1 MIRKTT
7 ILVGM
12 AFLVLLA
19 ASPRVLAQRG
29 NTSGYKTD
37 YAEDVLNV
45 SNPSPTVQQ
54 SNVNDYKF
62 QDEQINLTQD
72 SGVVRVLRTSQ
83 KALVNDFVTAVITL
97 KNASPRELRGLARTI
112 CRKEGG
118 DADTLWDWY
127 NRQTGQ
133 KIEKK
138 DWALAG
144 KGLVVVCPRYLLP
157 KIQATLT
164 AIDKSW
170 VKEVYDGSWVWY
182 YKGKNRD
189 VRDIIRILRFYA
201 TPDGDYDIDVA
212 NNAILRSDQPCI
224 RPLFEGKGMK
234 EVDIPLSKITLD
246 TQIYEVDTND
256 EMSVGVDFQAW
267 KNGPGARLFRF
278 AFMNHEE
285 RIRDIER
292 SDWARLSAYDFLV
305 TSAYVDFMQTKGK
318 AKLLTDTAL
327 SAVSGTFAAISTSN
341 GVVSFVSD
349 TSALPAQPATPVITV
364 NTPGSG
370 DLEFDVDT
378 AGTPKKVYVNNLTD
392 WSRRTLSYQSTG
404 SAGVTLAIAPVVGL
418 ESAEMDAVL
427 AVTDFS
433 GYTPTGQPILATRS
447 VSSRFEVK
455 NNQPIVMG
463 GLSRTVTAKTVT
475 GIPYLCDIPYVG
487 QYVFGKTVDTKTQK
501 RLTVLMKP
509 HFQVFDMDTD
519 SAPKPVAINRAAA
532 KTMAQGDDLEAVAIP
547 GNSFGYDQWLLDS
560 EKERGI

>member
-19 ASPRVLAQRG
+19 AAPTVFAYQ
-29 NTSGYKTD
+29 ND
-37 YAEDVLNV
+37 YGEDVTNV
-45 SNPSPTVQQ
+45 SNPSPTAVQ

-157 KIQATLT
+157 RIQATLT

-189 VRDIIRILRFYA
+189 VRDIIKILRFYA
-201 TPDGDYDIDVA
+201 TPDGNYDIDVA

-224 RPLFEGKGMK
+224 KPLFMVKGIN

-285 RIRDIER
+285 RIRDIES

-349 TSALPAQPATPVITV
+349 TSALPAQPTTPAITV

-378 AGTPKKVYVNNLTD
+378 SGTPKKVYVNNLTD
-392 WSRRTLSYQSTG
+392 WSRRTLSYQNTG
-404 SAGVTLAIAPVVGL
+404 SAGVTLAIAPVVGQ

-427 AVTDFS
+427 GVTEFS
-433 GYTPTGQPILATRS
+433 GYTPTGQPIVATRS

-463 GLSRTVTAKTVT
+463 GLCRTVTAKTVT

-509 HFQVFDMDTD
+509 HFQVFDMDAE
-519 SAPKPVAINRAAA
+519 SAPKPVAINRGAAQ
-532 KTMAQGDDLEAVAIP
+532 TMAQGDDVEAIAIP

-560 EKERGI
+560 DKEPGI

>member
-19 ASPRVLAQRG
+19 AAPTVFAYQ
-29 NTSGYKTD
+29 ND
-37 YAEDVLNV
+37 YGEDVTNV
-45 SNPSPTVQQ
+45 SNPSPTAVQ

-189 VRDIIRILRFYA
+189 VRDIIKILRFYA
-201 TPDGDYDIDVA
+201 TPDGNYDIDVA

-224 RPLFEGKGMK
+224 KPLFMVKGIN

-285 RIRDIER
+285 RIRDIES

-349 TSALPAQPATPVITV
+349 TSALPAQPTTPAITV

-378 AGTPKKVYVNNLTD
+378 SGTPKKVYVNNLTD
-392 WSRRTLSYQSTG
+392 WSRRTLSYQNTG
-404 SAGVTLAIAPVVGL
+404 SAGVTLAIAPVVGQ

-427 AVTDFS
+427 GVTEFS
-433 GYTPTGQPILATRS
+433 GYTPTGQPIVATRS

-463 GLSRTVTAKTVT
+463 GLCRTVTAKTVT

-509 HFQVFDMDTD
+509 HFQVFDMDAE
-519 SAPKPVAINRAAA
+519 SAPKPVAINRGAAQ
-532 KTMAQGDDLEAVAIP
+532 TMAQGDDVEAIAIP

-560 EKERGI
+560 DKEPGI

>member
-19 ASPRVLAQRG
+19 AAPTVFAYQ
-29 NTSGYKTD
+29 ND
-37 YAEDVLNV
+37 YAEDVSNV
-45 SNPSPTVQQ
+45 SNPSPTAVQ

-182 YKGKNRD
+182 YKGKHRD

-224 RPLFEGKGMK
+224 KPLFMVKGIN

-285 RIRDIER
+285 RIRDIES

-349 TSALPAQPATPVITV
+349 TSALPAQPATPVVTV

-392 WSRRTLSYQSTG
+392 WSRRTLSYQNTG

-427 AVTDFS
+427 GVTDFS
-433 GYTPTGQPILATRS
+433 GYTPTGQPIVATRS

-463 GLSRTVTAKTVT
+463 GLCRTVTAKTVT

-509 HFQVFDMDTD
+509 HFQVFDMDLD
-519 SAPKPVAINRAAA
+519 SAPKPVAIKREAAQ
-532 KTMAQGDDLEAVAIP
+532 TMAQGDDVEAIAIP

>member
-19 ASPRVLAQRG
+19 AAPTVFAYQ
-29 NTSGYKTD
+29 ND
-37 YAEDVLNV
+37 YAEDVSNV
-45 SNPSPTVQQ
+45 SNPSPTAVQ

-224 RPLFEGKGMK
+224 KPLFMVKGIN

-285 RIRDIER
+285 RIRDIES

-349 TSALPAQPATPVITV
+349 TSALPAQPTTPAITV

-392 WSRRTLSYQSTG
+392 WSRRTLSYQNTG
-404 SAGVTLAIAPVVGL
+404 SAGVTLAIAPVVGQ

-427 AVTDFS
+427 GVTEFS
-433 GYTPTGQPILATRS
+433 GYTPTGQPIVATRS

-463 GLSRTVTAKTVT
+463 GLCRTVTAKTVT

-509 HFQVFDMDTD
+509 HFQVFDMDAE
-519 SAPKPVAINRAAA
+519 SAPKPVAINRGAAQ
-532 KTMAQGDDLEAVAIP
+532 TMAQGDDVEAIAIP

>member
-1 MIRKTT
+1 
-7 ILVGM
+7 M

-19 ASPRVLAQRG
+19 AAPTVFAYQ
-29 NTSGYKTD
+29 ND
-37 YAEDVLNV
+37 YGEDVTNV
-45 SNPSPTVQQ
+45 SNPSPTAVQ

-157 KIQATLT
+157 RIQATLT

-189 VRDIIRILRFYA
+189 VRDIIKILRFYA
-201 TPDGDYDIDVA
+201 TPDGNYDIDVA

-224 RPLFEGKGMK
+224 KPLFMVKGIN

-285 RIRDIER
+285 RIRDIES

-349 TSALPAQPATPVITV
+349 TSALPAQPTTPAITV

-378 AGTPKKVYVNNLTD
+378 SGTPKKVYVNNLTD
-392 WSRRTLSYQSTG
+392 WSRRTLSYQNTG
-404 SAGVTLAIAPVVGL
+404 SAGVTLAIAPVVGQ

-427 AVTDFS
+427 GVTEFS
-433 GYTPTGQPILATRS
+433 GYTPTGQPIVATRS

-463 GLSRTVTAKTVT
+463 GLCRTVTAKTVT

-509 HFQVFDMDTD
+509 HFQVFDMDAE
-519 SAPKPVAINRAAA
+519 SAPKPVAINRGAAQ
-532 KTMAQGDDLEAVAIP
+532 TMAQGDDVEAIAIP

-560 EKERGI
+560 DKEPGI

>member
-19 ASPRVLAQRG
+19 AAPTVFAYQ
-29 NTSGYKTD
+29 ND
-37 YAEDVLNV
+37 YGEDVANV
-45 SNPSPTVQQ
+45 SNPSPTAVQ

-189 VRDIIRILRFYA
+189 VRDIIKILRFYA

-224 RPLFEGKGMK
+224 KPLFMVKGIN
-234 EVDIPLSKITLD
+234 EVDIPLSRITLD

-285 RIRDIER
+285 RIRDIES

-349 TSALPAQPATPVITV
+349 TSALPAQPT
-364 NTPGSG
+364 TPGITMPQFTPDSSG
-370 DLEFDVDT
+370 ADSLEFDVDT
-378 AGTPKKVYVNNLTD
+378 SGTPKKVYVNNLTD
-392 WSRRTLSYQSTG
+392 WSRRTLSYQNTG

-427 AVTDFS
+427 GVTEFS
-433 GYTPTGQPILATRS
+433 GYTPTGEPIVATRS

-463 GLSRTVTAKTVT
+463 GLCRTVTAKTVT

-509 HFQVFDMDTD
+509 HFQVFDMDAE
-519 SAPKPVAINRAAA
+519 SAPKPVAINRGAAQ
-532 KTMAQGDDLEAVAIP
+532 TMAQGDDVEAIAIP

-560 EKERGI
+560 DKERGI

>member
-19 ASPRVLAQRG
+19 AAPTVFAYQ
-29 NTSGYKTD
+29 ND
-37 YAEDVLNV
+37 YAEDVSNV
-45 SNPSPTVQQ
+45 SNPSPTAVQ

-189 VRDIIRILRFYA
+189 VRDIIKILRFYA
-201 TPDGDYDIDVA
+201 TPDGNYDIDVA

-224 RPLFEGKGMK
+224 KPLFMVKGIN

-285 RIRDIER
+285 RIRGIES

-349 TSALPAQPATPVITV
+349 TSALPAQPATPVVTV

-392 WSRRTLSYQSTG
+392 WSRRTLSYQNTG

-427 AVTDFS
+427 GVTEFS
-433 GYTPTGQPILATRS
+433 GYTPTGQPIVATRS

-463 GLSRTVTAKTVT
+463 GLCRTVTAKTVT

-509 HFQVFDMDTD
+509 HFQVFDMDAE
-519 SAPKPVAINRAAA
+519 SAPKPVAINRGAAQ
-532 KTMAQGDDLEAVAIP
+532 TMAQGDDVEAIAIP
-547 GNSFGYDQWLLDS
+547 GNSFGYDQWLLDT

>member
-19 ASPRVLAQRG
+19 AAPTVFAYQ
-29 NTSGYKTD
+29 ND
-37 YAEDVLNV
+37 YGEDVTNV
-45 SNPSPTVQQ
+45 SNPSPTAVQ

-157 KIQATLT
+157 RIQATLT

-189 VRDIIRILRFYA
+189 VRDIIKILRFYA
-201 TPDGDYDIDVA
+201 TPDGNYDIDVA

-224 RPLFEGKGMK
+224 KPLFMVKGIN

-285 RIRDIER
+285 RIRDIES

-349 TSALPAQPATPVITV
+349 TSALPAQPTTPAITV

-378 AGTPKKVYVNNLTD
+378 SGTPKKVYVNNLTD
-392 WSRRTLSYQSTG
+392 WSRRTLSYQNTG
-404 SAGVTLAIAPVVGL
+404 SAGVTLAIAPVVGQ

-427 AVTDFS
+427 GVTEFS
-433 GYTPTGQPILATRS
+433 GYTPTGQPIVATRS

-463 GLSRTVTAKTVT
+463 GLCRTVTAKTVT

-509 HFQVFDMDTD
+509 HFQVFDMDAE
-519 SAPKPVAINRAAA
+519 SAPKPVAINRGAAQ
-532 KTMAQGDDLEAVAIP
+532 TMAQGDDVEAIAIP

-560 EKERGI
+560 DKERGI